1 MEYSFT
7 LYDLQFFLLLLVRIL
22 SFISTAPFFGA
33 RTTPRRVK
41 ILISVVIS
49 FLVFQTC
56 KDVNVEYSGVMEYA
70 IIVIKESVVGM
81 LLGLITNI
89 CVQTI
94 YFAGNFIDMDM
105 GFAMA
110 TLFDPSTGVNI
121 SVTGNLYYYLIM
133 AMFVATDMHQYL
145 IRAIVDTY
153 KVIPVGEL
161 VIRSGLLNNLIDFVA
176 SYFIIGF
183 RIALPVFATILII
196 NTVLGILAKVAPQM
210 NMFAIGL
217 QLKVLAGLLML
228 LAIAGLLPTI
238 SNIIFEYIKKM
249 IVVTVEGMH

>member
-7 LYDLQFFLLLLVRIL
+7 LYDLQYFLLLLVRIL

-33 RTTPRRVK
+33 KTIPSKVK

-56 KDVNVEYSGVMEYA
+56 KDTTVAYDGVLEYA
-70 IIVIKESVVGM
+70 IVVIKESVVGI
-81 LLGLITNI
+81 LLGLVTNI
-89 CVQTI
+89 CVQSI
-94 YFAGNFIDMDM
+94 YFAGNFMDMDM

-110 TLFDPSTGVNI
+110 TLFDPSTGVNVSI
-121 SVTGNLYYYLIM
+121 TGNLYYYLVM
-133 AMFVATDMHQYL
+133 VMFVVTDMHQYL
-145 IRAIVDTY
+145 IKAIVDTY
-153 KVIPVGEL
+153 KIIPVGEL
-161 VIRSGLLNNLIDFVA
+161 VIRSGLLNSLIDFVS

-183 RIALPVFATILII
+183 RIALPVFTVILLV
-196 NTVLGILAKVAPQM
+196 NTVLGVLSKVAPQM

-217 QLKVLAGLLML
+217 QLKVLGGLLVL
-228 LAIAGLLPTI
+228 LATVGLLPTI

-249 IVVTVEGMH
+249 TVVTVEGMH